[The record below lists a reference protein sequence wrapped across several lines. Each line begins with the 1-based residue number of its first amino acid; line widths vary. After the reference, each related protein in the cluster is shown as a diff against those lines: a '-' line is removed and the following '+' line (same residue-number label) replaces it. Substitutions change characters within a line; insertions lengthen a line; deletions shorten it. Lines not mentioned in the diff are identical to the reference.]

1 MFLSNG
7 GYMKGHSS
15 IKRAERG
22 TPTRHRLHV
31 GLFVALAALA
41 VGNTVHAQQRNVA
54 LTPQDYSITAGSL
67 GDALN
72 QLATQS
78 KLQIV
83 YSPELVGGKTAPAIS
98 GQQTWREALQKLL
111 MGSGLEWGLVNDTTV
126 VIRRSGNA
134 TKPAG
139 HAASRQ
145 EPVEKPEQK
154 SEPIALQTVTV
165 TGTRIRGG
173 VTASPTISIDA
184 LQMHQ
189 EGFTDLG
196 EVIRSIPQNF
206 SGGQNPGVTAG
217 ASAGGIANQNIT
229 GSSALNLRGLGPDAT
244 LTLLNGRR
252 LTYDGFA
259 QAVDIS
265 AIPIEAVERVEIIP
279 DGASAIYGSDA
290 VAGVANV
297 ILKRDFEGVTLGAL
311 YGRATSGGLG
321 THEYTATAGTT
332 WASGGLIATYKKA
345 SQDPIFADQR
355 DYTRVVDDPTTLYGG
370 SDLRSGLISA
380 YQLFGDVAKLSVDAL
395 RTDRDGSYY
404 IAYPGGLYFGENR
417 QTSVTQV
424 APSVEFSLPADWTL
438 TVGGAYGRDESV
450 VRSHSV
456 TGGVPST
463 PKITCYCNKSHS
475 YEAGAEGP
483 LFSLMGGDA
492 RLAVGIG
499 SRTNESGVSGS
510 IPGGEERST
519 YSYAELNMPLVGP
532 LSETKGVRRLE
543 LSAAVRSEDYDS
555 FGRVTTPKLGVIY
568 GPSADFTIKASWG
581 KSFKAPTLLQRYQ
594 KKSVY
599 LWTARQLG
607 GTAYPADATV
617 LMAYGGNP
625 NLKPERARSWTASVQ
640 FHPEA
645 LSGLDV
651 ELTYFDID
659 YTERVVQP
667 IRSFVQTLSIPDY
680 AEFIQYAP
688 ALEQQA
694 ALLSTYNQGFYD
706 NTNTGY
712 DPSKVVAL
720 VSDQYTNAARQRI
733 RGMDLSGSYGLD
745 LGRGRLILRGATTWL
760 DSSQQ
765 TSAARPVFDLAGT
778 IFNPAKIKGRLGAT
792 WAHGGFAVSGFANYT
807 SGVTSKLTGLAEK
820 TASATTLD
828 ATVSY
833 GTGERED
840 ALSGLEFV
848 LSAQNLLD
856 RDPPLY
862 TPPVTSYAPYDSTSY
877 SAVGRY
883 LSLSVSKHW

>member
-1 MFLSNG
+1 MRSD
-7 GYMKGHSS
+7 SS
-15 IKRAERG
+15 IKRTKRR
-22 TPTRHRLHV
+22 TSVRYRVHV
-31 GLFVALAALA
+31 GLFVALAALF
-41 VGNTVHAQQRNVA
+41 VGSAAFAQQHNTES
-54 LTPQDYSITAGSL
+54 TPQDYSITAGSL

-78 KLQIV
+78 RLQIV
-83 YSPELVGGKTAPAIS
+83 YSPELVGGKTAPAI
-98 GQQTWREALQKLL
+98 GGRLTWRQALQKLL
-111 MGSGLEWGLVNDTTV
+111 AGSGLEWNFVNETTV
-126 VIRRSGNA
+126 VIRRSGND
-134 TKPAG
+134 TKPTRP
-139 HAASRQ
+139 AASRQ
-145 EPVEKPEQK
+145 KPAKKPEQQ
-154 SEPIALQTVTV
+154 SEPVALQAVTV

-184 LQMHQ
+184 LQMHR

-196 EVIRSIPQNF
+196 DVIRSIPQNF

-265 AIPIEAVERVEIIP
+265 AIPLEAVERIEIIP

-297 ILKRDFEGVTLGAL
+297 MLKRDFEGVTLGAL
-311 YGRATSGGLG
+311 YGDATNGGLG
-321 THEYTATAGTT
+321 THEYTVTAGTT

-355 DYTRVVDDPTTLYGG
+355 NYTRVMDDPTTLYGD
-370 SDLRSGLISA
+370 SDLRSGLVSA

-404 IAYPGGLYFGENR
+404 IAYPGIYFDEAR
-417 QTSVTQV
+417 QTSIMQV

-438 TVGGAYGRDESV
+438 TLGGAYGRDESV
-450 VRSHSV
+450 VLSSSVAGGLRSAPR
-456 TGGVPST
+456 TL
-463 PKITCYCNKSHS
+463 CYCNKSHS

-483 LFSLMGGDA
+483 LFPLMGGDA
-492 RLAVGIG
+492 RLAAGVG
-499 SRTNESGVSGS
+499 SRTNESEVSDS
-510 IPGGEERST
+510 VPGGKERST
-519 YSYAELNMPLVGP
+519 YSYAELSMPLVDP
-532 LSETKGVRRLE
+532 LSETKGMRRLE
-543 LSAAVRSEDYDS
+543 LSAAVRIEDYDS

-568 GPSADFTIKASWG
+568 GPSADFTFKTSWG

-594 KKSVY
+594 ARSAY
-599 LWTARQLG
+599 LWTAQQLG

-617 LMAYGGNP
+617 LMAFGGNP
-625 NLKPERARSWTASVQ
+625 DLKPERARSWTASVQ

-645 LSGLDV
+645 LPGLDV

-667 IRSFVQTLSIPDY
+667 IRSFIQTLSIPDY

-688 ALEQQA
+688 TLEQQA
-694 ALLSTYNQGFYD
+694 ALLNTYNQAFRD
-706 NTNTGY
+706 NTGMGY

-733 RGMDLSGSYGLD
+733 KGVDLSGSYGFD
-745 LGRGRLILRGATTWL
+745 LGGGRLVLRGAGTWL

-765 TSAARPVFDLAGT
+765 TSAGQPVFDLSGT
-778 IFNPAKIKGRLGAT
+778 IFNPAKIRGRLGAT
-792 WAHGGFAVSGFANYT
+792 WARGGFAVSGFANYT
-807 SGVTSKLTGLAEK
+807 GGVTSKLTGPAEK

-840 ALSGLEFV
+840 ALSGIEFV
-848 LSAQNLLD
+848 FSAQNLLD

-877 SAVGRY
+877 SAIGRY